1 MLKRY
6 KSKSCISLSV
16 KLPTGGTTHV
26 SFTPQT
32 GGGSVLYTENE
43 KLQEGLEKHPK
54 YGRLFDEDKI
64 EEQERNQPINTV
76 SGGGGNNESNG
87 GTTTEGE
94 DGSTLRV
101 VKVLCNDDAKEHLA
115 TKFGISRSK
124 LRSRVQIEASAKA
137 NGIRFVW
144 ERTAN
149 KSGEEPEED
158 EAGED
163 DETDDD
169 NPEPLNEDEV

>member
-16 KLPTGGTTHV
+16 KLSTGGTTHV

-32 GGGSVLYTENE
+32 GGGSVYYTDNE
-43 KLQEGLEKHPK
+43 KVQEGLEKHPK
-54 YGRLFDEDKI
+54 YGKLFYEDKI
-64 EEQERNQPINTV
+64 EEQKPNQPINTV
-76 SGGGGNNESNG
+76 IGGGGNNESNG

-94 DGSTLRV
+94 DGSTLRT

-124 LRSRVQIEASAKA
+124 LRSRVQIEAAAKA
-137 NGIRFVW
+137 NGIQFVW
-144 ERTAN
+144 ETKKAD
-149 KSGEEPEED
+149 EETSED
-158 EAGED
+158 EDGEGYG
-163 DETDDD
+163 TDDD
-169 NPEPLNEDEV
+169 NSESMNDDEV